1 MASSITV
8 TNIDAT
14 YPVAGQDNDSQGF
27 RDNFSQ
33 IKTQLSTAST
43 EITAIQANRATTDAT
58 TDFNGHDVKRAN
70 LQDWGQK
77 IVAKGSVSGSVA
89 CDFEDGN
96 VTTLTTSGDVTLTF
110 TNFPKEDDASTNTF
124 ASMKVLLTKATST
137 DSVTLTGVS
146 FPTVASFDE
155 SNLDSSTMSTT
166 FPERKST
173 FVFDVYSVDGGTTK
187 FISTILE
194 YPSST

>member
-1 MASSITV
+1 MASSISV

-33 IKTQLSTAST
+33 IKTQLSTAGT
-43 EITAIQANRATTDAT
+43 EITALQDNRATTNAT

-77 IVAKGSVSGSVA
+77 VVAKGSVSGSVS

-96 VTTLTTSGDVTLTF
+96 VVTLTTSGDTTLTF
-110 TNFPKEDDASTNTF
+110 TNFPVEDDGTTNTY
-124 ASMKVLLTKATST
+124 STMKILLTKGTST
-137 DSVTLTGVS
+137 DTVTLTGVS
-146 FPTVASFDE
+146 LPVSLE
-155 SNLDSSTMSTT
+155 SPDSSTLGQQEM
-166 FPERKST
+166 FPQRQST
-173 FVFDVYSVDGGTTK
+173 FVFEVFSVDGGSTK
-187 FISTILE
+187 YASQVLE
-194 YPSST
+194 YPSSS

>member
-33 IKTQLSTAST
+33 IKTQLSTAGT
-43 EITAIQANRATTDAT
+43 EITALQANRATTDAT

-77 IVAKGSVSGSVA
+77 IVAKGSVSGSVS

-110 TNFPKEDDASTNTF
+110 ANFPK
-124 ASMKVLLTKATST
+124 
-137 DSVTLTGVS
+137 DSNKNFG
-146 FPTVASFDE
+146 
-155 SNLDSSTMSTT
+155 
-166 FPERKST
+166 
-173 FVFDVYSVDGGTTK
+173 TK
-187 FISTILE
+187 FIWVS
-194 YPSST
+194 

>member
-1 MASSITV
+1 MASSIV
-8 TNIDAT
+8 TTGIDGN

-33 IKTQLSTAST
+33 IKTQLGTAAT

-77 IVAKGSVSGSVA
+77 IVAKGSVSGSVS

-96 VTTLTTSGDVTLTF
+96 VVTLTTSGNTTLTF
-110 TNFPKEDDASTNTF
+110 TNFPLEDDGTTNTY
-124 ASMKVLLTKATST
+124 ATMKLLVTKGTST
-137 DSVTLTGVS
+137 DTITLSGVS
-146 FPTVASFDE
+146 LPVSTE
-155 SNLDSSTMSTT
+155 SPDSSTLGQQEM
-166 FPERKST
+166 FPPRKGV
-173 FVFDVYSVDGGTTK
+173 FVFEVFSVDGGTTK
-187 FISTILE
+187 YASQVLE
-194 YPSST
+194 YPTDG

>member
-1 MASSITV
+1 MASSIV
-8 TNIDAT
+8 TTSIDAT

-33 IKTQLSTAST
+33 IKTQLGTAAT
-43 EITAIQANRATTDAT
+43 EITSLQTNRATTNAT

-96 VTTLTTSGDVTLTF
+96 VTTLTTGGDVTLTF
-110 TNFPKEDDASTNTF
+110 TNFPKEDDGSTNTF
-124 ASMKVLLTKATST
+124 ASMKVLLTKGTST
-137 DSVTLTGVS
+137 NSVTLKINQ
-146 FPTVASFDE
+146 ASRMNNANFYNQLLAINNTLQLE
-155 SNLDSSTMSTT
+155 METRKINKQKDSDDDSQ
-166 FPERKST
+166 FNDLINVK
-173 FVFDVYSVDGGTTK
+173 
-187 FISTILE
+187 
-194 YPSST
+194 